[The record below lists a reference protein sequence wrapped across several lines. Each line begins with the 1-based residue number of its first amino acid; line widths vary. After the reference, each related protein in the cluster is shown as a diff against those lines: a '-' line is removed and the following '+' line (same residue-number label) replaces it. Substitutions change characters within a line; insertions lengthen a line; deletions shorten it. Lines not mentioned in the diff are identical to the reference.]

1 MAGQCILIVWL
12 EFFELHWGF
21 LYRLIQSGFY
31 ECFKITWKEYMW
43 IYRYARICK
52 YKDMCMCD
60 SVVELCAKSLQ
71 LCLTLCD
78 PLDCRPPGS
87 SVHRILQARILEWV
101 VKPFSRVS
109 PWPRDQTWVS
119 PHCRQI
125 LCHLSHQGSPKRK
138 LREKPGHVGA
148 GVWGLWDKSETKR
161 WPEEAEHN
169 ERSSGRVLE

>member
-1 MAGQCILIVWL
+1 MGVRHFLKIAIKLISFLLPFCCCLFLILLPYCLMAGQCILIVWL

-87 SVHRILQARILEWV
+87 SVHRILQARILELV
-101 VKPFSRVS
+101 AIPFSRGS
-109 PWPRDQTWVS
+109 SRPRDWTCISCVS
-119 PHCRQI
+119 CI
-125 LCHLSHQGSPKRK
+125 AGDSLLFSHQGSP
-138 LREKPGHVGA
+138 VIQ
-148 GVWGLWDKSETKR
+148 
-161 WPEEAEHN
+161 
-169 ERSSGRVLE
+169 